1 MSLNQ
6 SKRGGLER
14 LLHKA
19 SDGYT
24 AIVRHIN
31 NIFKVGKL
39 IRFQLVQ
46 KKVQIRYESKR
57 ISNGALVAPTL
68 MIAESRTEE
77 KDTMVKM
84 VVNLINNKNHD

>member
-1 MSLNQ
+1 MIRMSLNQ
-6 SKRGGLER
+6 SKRGVLEH
-14 LLHKA
+14 LIHKA

-46 KKVQIRYESKR
+46 KCTD
-57 ISNGALVAPTL
+57 SNQFQYQFSILRNGNDVIT
-68 MIAESRTEE
+68 
-77 KDTMVKM
+77 
-84 VVNLINNKNHD
+84 